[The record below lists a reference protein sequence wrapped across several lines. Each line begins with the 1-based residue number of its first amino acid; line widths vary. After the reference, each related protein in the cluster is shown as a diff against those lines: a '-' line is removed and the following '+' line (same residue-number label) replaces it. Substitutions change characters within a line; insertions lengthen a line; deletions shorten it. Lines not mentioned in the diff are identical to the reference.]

1 MEQTTAINAPQE
13 ERLSKRNLWGYSMGG
28 IGRDMVYQLVNTALM
43 TFMLISK
50 DLTAAQVTAIT
61 VIFIVCRIFDGCNDP
76 FMGAVIER
84 TRTKFGKFKPWMM
97 IGMITNIVVICLLF
111 FVDLKGWD
119 WVIFFGFMYL
129 LWGITYTMNDISY
142 WGMMPSLASHPDDR
156 NNITT
161 LANIGAGVGAGLAI
175 GATSL
180 FGYGDLANKLFGGA
194 INAYHII
201 AAVICI
207 IFAACQTMTFF
218 VVKEKPL
225 PPLQPRV
232 KGEEGPLKKIFK
244 TIFHNDQLLVTA
256 GSMLMY
262 NVGAAVL
269 NLFSTYW
276 VWLRYGYQGTLVTV
290 FSLLTACSAVIIIVY
305 PWMSKRMSRRKIAT
319 ISFSTIIIGYSLL
332 LILGLVTG
340 FTLERG
346 SKADSIVFYF
356 IAICGAIAFFG
367 QTLFYQVLTISIANT
382 VEYNDYKTGERNE
395 GAIFSVRPFMAK
407 MGSAIGVGIQGLG
420 LVVLGISTV
429 TNQISA
435 VENDKYAERITEEVQ
450 MSKIAEILGNANSD
464 MSQWLIVF
472 MSVIPMLFII
482 GAFVLYMLKYNISE
496 EKYEEICAAI
506 AERDAAKAVE
516 NENELESGE
525 ITEVLAED
533 NSTFSVYANEDEIVE
548 SADEIETPD
557 ESGQDN
563 E

>member
-1 MEQTTAINAPQE
+1 MELENTINAPQE

-43 TFMLISK
+43 TFMLITK
-50 DLTAAQVTAIT
+50 ELDAAMVSTIT
-61 VIFIVCRIFDGCNDP
+61 IIFLVCRIFDGCNDP

-97 IGMITNIVVICLLF
+97 IGMITNIVVVCLLF
-111 FVDLKGWD
+111 FVDLKGWS

-142 WGMMPSLASHPDDR
+142 WGMMPSLASNPEDR
-156 NNITT
+156 NNIST

-180 FGYGDLANKLFGGA
+180 FTYGDLANSIFGTST
-194 INAYHII
+194 NAYHII
-201 AAVICI
+201 AAVICA
-207 IFAACQTMTFF
+207 IFAGCQIMTFL

-244 TIFHNDQLLVTA
+244 TIFKNDQLLVTA

-269 NLFSTYW
+269 NLFATYF
-276 VWLRYGYQGTLVTV
+276 VWFRYGYQGTLVTV

-332 LILGLVTG
+332 LILGLITG
-340 FTLERG
+340 FALEQG

-356 IAICGAIAFFG
+356 IAISGAIAFFG

-407 MGSAIGVGIQGLG
+407 MASAIGVGIQGLG
-420 LVVLGISTV
+420 LVVLGISDI
-429 TNQISA
+429 TNQISKI
-435 VENDKYAERITEEVQ
+435 ENEAYSSGGTTDVARITE
-450 MSKIAEILGNANSD
+450 ILNGADDSI
-464 MSQWLIVF
+464 SQWLIVF

-482 GAFVLYMLKYNISE
+482 GAFILYMLKYNISE

-506 AERDAAKAVE
+506 AERDAAKAE
-516 NENELESGE
+516 EANELESGE

-533 NSTFSVYANEDEIVE
+533 NSTFAVYANENELDGNE
-548 SADEIETPD
+548 ETVAEEP
-557 ESGQDN
+557 SQDN